1 MFFFYS
7 FSKPLNAGFF
17 MFINTVPTTCSINT
31 VVVVI
36 ALKERRLNESI
47 RRPADVRIVF
57 YPVAGNAMSYY
68 RQLLTRR
75 PS

>member
-1 MFFFYS
+1 MFFFHS

-17 MFINTVPTTCSINT
+17 MFINTVPTTCSTNT
-31 VVVVI
+31 VVV

-47 RRPADVRIVF
+47 TRPADVHIVF
-57 YPVAGNAMSYY
+57 YPAAGNAMNYY